1 MGKLYGFLG
10 LSCSAVQSGMTN
22 EQYKCAYK
30 CDIVYV
36 TGQELGFTYLRD
48 NTALAQEDLVGGGV
62 QGRAGRGRGG
72 RARSWTLPARQHCA
86 HSGVPGKGG
95 ARHCS
100 KVCRGKLAG
109 NWASRTGGTALR
121 LPRGTSWGRGSERSR
136 GDGSWAT
143 ARAHPT

>member
-72 RARSWTLPARQHCA
+72 RARSWT
-86 HSGVPGKGG
+86 
-95 ARHCS
+95 
-100 KVCRGKLAG
+100 
-109 NWASRTGGTALR
+109 
-121 LPRGTSWGRGSERSR
+121 
-136 GDGSWAT
+136 
-143 ARAHPT
+143 